1 MEQCVWMTWN
11 MLINHARSFSY
22 NITTDERTA
31 TCLLGYF
38 FHLRHR
44 HPAYNCLFYFIQGL
58 ESSKQ
63 KSSFPLSGG
72 VSYKH
77 TRSEIFFRS
86 LANNQLSKH
95 AHIRGLTQSW
105 SKFMKQYQEIK
116 QNWIRRENLD
126 ICFHRPV
133 VPKFYNWKGDWV
145 TDSAFT
151 HFWDL
156 STIFEF
162 TKTQSL
168 KLFSNWWGN
177 SCTMHFVHDA
187 MHQFTCAK

>member
-1 MEQCVWMTWN
+1 MTWN

-38 FHLRHR
+38 PHLRHR
-44 HPAYNCLFYFIQGL
+44 HPAYNGLFYFIQGL

-63 KSSFPLSGG
+63 KSSFSLSGGVSYKHTRFSLFGG

-86 LANNQLSKH
+86 LANNQLSKR
-95 AHIRGLTQSW
+95 AHIRGFTQSW

-116 QNWIRRENLD
+116 QN
-126 ICFHRPV
+126 
-133 VPKFYNWKGDWV
+133 
-145 TDSAFT
+145 
-151 HFWDL
+151 
-156 STIFEF
+156 
-162 TKTQSL
+162 
-168 KLFSNWWGN
+168 
-177 SCTMHFVHDA
+177 
-187 MHQFTCAK
+187 

>member
-1 MEQCVWMTWN
+1 MTWN

-44 HPAYNCLFYFIQGL
+44 HPAYNGLFYFIQGL

-63 KSSFPLSGG
+63 KSSFSLSGGVSYKRTRFSLSGGVSYKLTRFSLSGGVSYKHTPFSLSGG

-116 QNWIRRENLD
+116 QN
-126 ICFHRPV
+126 
-133 VPKFYNWKGDWV
+133 
-145 TDSAFT
+145 
-151 HFWDL
+151 
-156 STIFEF
+156 
-162 TKTQSL
+162 
-168 KLFSNWWGN
+168 
-177 SCTMHFVHDA
+177 
-187 MHQFTCAK
+187 